1 MPRPFTFADREP
13 PAEIREHEPLF
24 DWAREQAAAAK
35 ELDAKI
41 AAARKKHD
49 ATLAML
55 TESVE
60 HGEVE
65 AAKERLRDARKAAQ
79 RSSVYRDPAPERAV
93 AFPDLTPVGRNAD
106 LWRIYVDASGAV
118 LRGHYFDGCEV
129 PFFATASETPERD
142 LEEAREWARLR
153 AEWDAAHPN
162 ANEHDADEED

>member
-1 MPRPFTFADREP
+1 MPRSFTLADREP
-13 PAEIREHEPLF
+13 TAEIREHAPLF

-65 AAKERLRDARKAAQ
+65 EAKERLRDARKAALEDDDDVQ
-79 RSSVYRDPAPERAV
+79 RAKDAVKKARA
-93 AFPDLTPVGRNAD
+93 AMRK
-106 LWRIYVDASGAV
+106 
-118 LRGHYFDGCEV
+118 
-129 PFFATASETPERD
+129 TARD
-142 LEEAREWARLR
+142 LIA
-153 AEWDAAHPN
+153 AEKKAKGDVKALVAVK
-162 ANEHDADEED
+162 DETERGIVGALKAGRVPSDSDFVVERT